1 MEKPIALAIDFKKF
15 TPSIIKTGV
24 YLAKNIYPS
33 SPLVFFHIIE
43 QFFTPPAYLLP
54 YLNVEKER
62 LEKKLD
68 ELIEPLKEY
77 NLKIEKKVILGDFW
91 TALKHFLEELSPEVV
106 ILGYEPHI
114 FKVSTAEKI
123 LERMEVSFLVV
134 KEKPLEKV
142 ERILCP
148 FDFSEKALSALQKA
162 FFIAQ
167 RTQAD
172 LKVFYVITP
181 LEIGNQACNR
191 QYLSEKEKEIEEK
204 WEDLILKL
212 KPEGVRL
219 SFEILCGN
227 RLDEII
233 KKMETEKPDLVILGR
248 RGKVLTTGLGSVSKA
263 LIRVSQ
269 IPLYLVN

>member
-62 LEKKLD
+62 VEKKLD
-68 ELIEPLKEY
+68 ELIEPLKEH

-91 TALKHFLEELSPEVV
+91 TVLKHFLEELSPEVV

-167 RTQAD
+167 CTQAE
-172 LKVFYVITP
+172 LNVFYVITP
-181 LEIGNQACNR
+181 LEIGNQACHK
-191 QYLSEKEKEIEEK
+191 QYFSEKEREIKEK

-227 RLDEII
+227 RLDEIV
-233 KKMETEKPDLVILGR
+233 KKMEIEKPDLLILGR